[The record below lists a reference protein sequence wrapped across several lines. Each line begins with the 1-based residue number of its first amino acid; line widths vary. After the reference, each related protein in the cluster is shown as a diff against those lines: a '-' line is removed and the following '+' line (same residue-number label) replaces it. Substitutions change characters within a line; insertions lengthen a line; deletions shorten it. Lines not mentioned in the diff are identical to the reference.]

1 MMSCSAFGES
11 RRSGRYAAP
20 RGDWVQS
27 GMWDADRCVAAK
39 AVLTKSRYYDALG
52 SVVEA
57 ALSRILGDVLAL
69 EDITETE
76 SHRLSELCR
85 ILNALEGQF
94 VEDPDQPSFV
104 VSYVPSWLK
113 FSYLSELL
121 VRYPVPFLFLFSTSH
136 ADDCCRKPPQE
147 ASIADISY
155 LFEEGA
161 LVDFEIDE
169 LVKLVKALFAETP
182 LRANTINK
190 LQQGHPVR

>member
-27 GMWDADRCVAAK
+27 GRWGADRCVAAK

-121 VRYPVPFLFLFSTSH
+121 VRYHVPFLLFSTSH
-136 ADDCCRKPPQE
+136 ADDCPHKSPQE